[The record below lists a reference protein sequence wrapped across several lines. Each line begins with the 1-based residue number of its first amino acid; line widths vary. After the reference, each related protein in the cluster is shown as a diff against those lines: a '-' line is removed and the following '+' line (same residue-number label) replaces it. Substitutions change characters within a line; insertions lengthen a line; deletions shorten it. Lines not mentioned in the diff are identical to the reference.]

1 MLWLAAIF
9 GVVAAAFFL
18 HGAWTLWNGKRSLRW
33 PSARGVITSSRIEER
48 IQSPSS
54 SGPEESVYD
63 ALVRY
68 EFTVG
73 GRKLTGRRI
82 SFMPLGASLADV
94 KEIARRYKVGKS
106 VNVYYHPTNPKLCTL
121 EQGTTK
127 FAWVV
132 VCVAGLVL
140 IFLLGIPAGYVGF
153 TPVEQAK
160 P

>member
-9 GVVAAAFFL
+9 GLVAAAFFF
-18 HGAWTLWNGKRSLRW
+18 HGVWTLWNGRRSRRW
-33 PSARGVITSSRIEER
+33 SSVKGVITSSQIKER
-48 IQSPSS
+48 IQAPTG
-54 SGPEESVYD
+54 SGPEESAYD

-73 GRKLTGRRI
+73 ERQFSGRRI
-82 SFMPLGASLADV
+82 SFMPLGAGLADV
-94 KEIARRYKVGKS
+94 KELARRYKVGKS
-106 VNVYYHPTNPKLCTL
+106 INVYHHPTKPELCTL
-121 EQGTTK
+121 EQGTTN

-140 IFLLGIPAGYVGF
+140 IFLLGIPAGYVEF
-153 TPVEQAK
+153 TEAK